1 MSHHE
6 HLTYCT
12 LCFTTWAA
20 ARVVF
25 CHFQMVIWRPC
36 WIFVPVG
43 LEALKILKM
52 LELRAN
58 QCETDLHPC
67 TGVSVNQP
75 QRGDYTGSPPFWP
88 VGEIDLSSSWPRC
101 IIFAVKSVSWFVF
114 STLKLTEFSNILC
127 RGHTRQHADM
137 SAHSCMHICT
147 EQPLSDPTCQQL
159 FFCLFTTKYQQTTL
173 SHSPIKVLVS
183 SFESNALWFQSM
195 LWAPF
200 IPLFRRNE
208 FAHKL
213 RVNFTNHAELLV
225 QLVKSNST
233 HRLASQHVS
242 FGN

>member
-25 CHFQMVIWRPC
+25 CHFQMVIWRLC

-58 QCETDLHPC
+58 QCETDLDPC

-88 VGEIDLSSSWPRC
+88 VGEIDLSSSWPQC

-114 STLKLTEFSNILC
+114 STLKLTRVFKHSVQRPHETARWHVSTLLYAHLHWAASIWPN
-127 RGHTRQHADM
+127 M
-137 SAHSCMHICT
+137 SAVVLLPLHYQISANDTFTQSNKGSCFLIRV
-147 EQPLSDPTCQQL
+147 QRS
-159 FFCLFTTKYQQTTL
+159 
-173 SHSPIKVLVS
+173 LVS
-183 SFESNALWFQSM
+183 KYALSSLHSSF
-195 LWAPF
+195 
-200 IPLFRRNE
+200 
-208 FAHKL
+208 
-213 RVNFTNHAELLV
+213 
-225 QLVKSNST
+225 
-233 HRLASQHVS
+233 
-242 FGN
+242 